1 MGHFGCD
8 CVLICERSS
17 LRYRWMGCGFV
28 RAGCVSV
35 SADDENSLYLQ
46 LSQWLPPDR
55 ALRGLFLR
63 GTCDARDGVGRGRTR
78 SLSSLF
84 DFLWVVSVWPDD
96 SEGRS
101 TFSVAISTTM
111 AHGSRTSITLGECI
125 LLVHG
130 IATAGRAISVI
141 ISRSPPTIRLA
152 SLRRPVSVNLLVV
165 ALSLGFVTTTSSSF
179 SHLLD
184 LLVALLGLVL
194 DWIVDFVVVFGNDR
208 DTFHGKFSKVLHL
221 DRLEW
226 WGGGEGQMGSQVA
239 FN

>member
-1 MGHFGCD
+1 MGRFDCD

-46 LSQWLPPDR
+46 LSQWLPLDR
-55 ALRGLFLR
+55 VLRGLFLR
-63 GTCDARDGVGRGRTR
+63 GTCDARGGVGRGRTR

-84 DFLWVVSVWPDD
+84 DFLWVVSVWSDD
-96 SEGRS
+96 SDGRS

-111 AHGSRTSITLGECI
+111 AHGSRTS
-125 LLVHG
+125 

-165 ALSLGFVTTTSSSF
+165 ALSLGFITTTSSSF

-184 LLVALLGLVL
+184 LLVSLLGLVL
-194 DWIVDFVVVFGNDR
+194 DWIVDFVVVFGYNR
-208 DTFHGKFSKVLHL
+208 DTFHGKLSKVLHL
-221 DRLEW
+221 DRLE
-226 WGGGEGQMGSQVA
+226 
-239 FN
+239 